1 MRYARPNNAEELKAT
16 IRATWALITPEQCHR
31 LIDSMPRRIAAVIQA
46 KGAPLPCSFTMGCVG
61 SKEQQDPISKAVVND
76 DFQNRTQNSAHYVKD
91 PTTGNKANKTI
102 STDPSVASDGSETI
116 AIALYDYEGINEGD
130 LGFKKGDKLKILQE
144 SGEWWRAKHA
154 VTGQEGYI
162 PSNYVAIDSLETE
175 EWFFKG
181 VSRKDAERQLLAS
194 GNKLGSYMIRD
205 SETTKGSYS
214 LSVRDGDS
222 QSGDTVKHYKIR
234 TLDNGGFYISPRI
247 TFTTLQELV
256 SHYKKQGDG
265 LCQALTSPCISP
277 KPQKPWEKDAWE
289 IPRESLKLDR
299 RLGAGQ
305 FGEVWMATYNKHTKV
320 AVKTMKPGTMSVE
333 AFLAEANLMKALQHD
348 KLVRLNAVVTK
359 EEPIYII
366 TEYMEKGSLLDF
378 LKSDEGNR
386 VQLPKLIDFSA
397 QIAEGMAFIEQRN
410 YIHRDL
416 RAANILVSK
425 ALVCKIADFGLA
437 RIIEDNEYT
446 AREGAKF
453 PIKWTAPEA
462 INYGSF
468 TIKSDVWS
476 FGILLTEII
485 SYGRTPYPGM
495 TNPEVI
501 RSLERGYRMQRTDS
515 CPQELYDIML
525 ECWKNK
531 PEDRPTFEYL
541 QSVLEDFYTATESQY
556 QQQP

>member
-1 MRYARPNNAEELKAT
+1 
-16 IRATWALITPEQCHR
+16 
-31 LIDSMPRRIAAVIQA
+31 
-46 KGAPLPCSFTMGCVG
+46 MGCAK
-61 SKEQQDPISKAVVND
+61 SKPDHAPTNKALEREESSSKMPPGHYVQDPTSKNTSKPSPPEND
-76 DFQNRTQNSAHYVKD
+76 AG
-91 PTTGNKANKTI
+91 P
-102 STDPSVASDGSETI
+102 ETV
-116 AIALYDYEGINEGD
+116 AIALFDYEGIHDGD
-130 LGFKKGDKLKILQE
+130 LGFKKGDRLKILQE
-144 SGEWWRAKHA
+144 SGEWWKAKSMS
-154 VTGQEGYI
+154 TGEEGFI
-162 PSNYVAIDSLETE
+162 PSNYVAKDSLETE

-194 GNKLGSYMIRD
+194 GNRVGSFMIRD
-205 SETTKGSYS
+205 SETSQGSYS
-214 LSVRDGDS
+214 LSVRDNDG
-222 QSGDTVKHYKIR
+222 QSDTVKHYKIR
-234 TLDNGGFYISPRI
+234 TLDSGGFYISPRM
-247 TFTTLQELV
+247 TFNTLQDMIN
-256 SHYKKQGDG
+256 HYKKQNDG
-265 LCQALTSPCISP
+265 LCQCLKAPCLSA

-289 IPRESLKLDR
+289 IPRESLKLDK

-320 AVKTMKPGTMSVE
+320 AVKTMKPGSMSVE
-333 AFLAEANLMKALQHD
+333 AFLAEANLMKSLQHD

-366 TEYMEKGSLLDF
+366 TEFMEKGSLLDF
-378 LKSDEGNR
+378 LKTDEGNR

-397 QIAEGMAFIEQRN
+397 QIAEGMAFIEEKN

-416 RAANILVSK
+416 RAANILVNK

-476 FGILLTEII
+476 FGILLMEII
-485 SYGRTPYPGM
+485 TYGRTPYPGM

-501 RSLERGYRMQRTDS
+501 RSLEKGYRMQRTEN
-515 CPQELYDIML
+515 CPEELYEIML
-525 ECWKNK
+525 DCWKNK
-531 PEDRPTFEYL
+531 PETRPTFEYL

>member
-1 MRYARPNNAEELKAT
+1 KACCKNS
-16 IRATWALITPEQCHR
+16 LISSG
-31 LIDSMPRRIAAVIQA
+31 DSEDTVV
-46 KGAPLPCSFTMGCVG
+46 GCGHFNSPLSSFFSFLLCPPCLNFFLCSSGG
-61 SKEQQDPISKAVVND
+61 EN
-76 DFQNRTQNSAHYVKD
+76 
-91 PTTGNKANKTI
+91 
-102 STDPSVASDGSETI
+102 I
-116 AIALYDYEGINEGD
+116 AIALYDYEGLHDGD

-144 SGEWWRAKHA
+144 SGEWWRAMSLSSGK
-154 VTGQEGYI
+154 EGFI
-162 PSNYVAIDSLETE
+162 PSNYVAKDTLQTE
-175 EWFFKG
+175 DWFFKG
-181 VSRKDAERQLLAS
+181 VSRKDAERQLLAP
-194 GNKLGSYMIRD
+194 GNKSGSFMIRD

-214 LSVRDGDS
+214 LSVRDSDH
-222 QSGDTVKHYKIR
+222 QSGETVKHYKIR

-247 TFTTLQELV
+247 TFSTLQELIT
-256 SHYKKQGDG
+256 HYKKQGDG
-265 LCQALTSPCISP
+265 LCQALTNPCMSA

-289 IPRESLKLDR
+289 IPRESLKLDK

-333 AFLAEANLMKALQHD
+333 AFLMEANLMKSLQHD

-366 TEYMEKGSLLDF
+366 TEFMEKGSLLDF
-378 LKSDEGNR
+378 IKTDEGNR
-386 VQLPKLIDFSA
+386 LQLPKLIDFSA
-397 QIAEGMAFIEQRN
+397 QIAEGMAYIEQRN

-416 RAANILVSK
+416 RAANILVNKS
-425 ALVCKIADFGLA
+425 LVCKIADFGLA

-501 RSLERGYRMQRTDS
+501 RSLERGYRMQRLDS